1 LKELLLHFRQR
12 AFAISFNTVRTLMP
26 AIAGFIISVAIVR
39 FFSKELWGSVAA
51 AMLWV
56 YFSSS
61 ICSWGSRE
69 YILRS
74 FSRFPEN
81 IFLTWGSSV
90 VSRHIFLAGVCVMVI
105 FTTQSKRLAA
115 LLCICIAARFVYQS
129 FEPVVIYK
137 NRFALISALEFISL
151 SLFISLLFILPHI
164 GLLQVLMIYALTDL
178 FKAIVISIAFNEFL
192 SSYRSFRFQWKFIT
206 GALPFFL
213 LGISQLLHA
222 RISQFFVNTYL
233 SNSDKA
239 FYQVYINL
247 LLYVAAVPNMVV
259 TPFLKTLFVSGKDVF
274 RKVLG
279 MFLLAALAV
288 VPAALVSI
296 YFLLAWVFH
305 FQVSPKQL
313 LLGGLF
319 ALPEFYFALRMYY
332 FFSIDKEKT
341 VVMINAACIALAALL
356 GFLLIPGHGI
366 NGALLSAVAS
376 QWFTAVLYFVV

>member
-1 LKELLLHFRQR
+1 
-12 AFAISFNTVRTLMP
+12 
-26 AIAGFIISVAIVR
+26 
-39 FFSKELWGSVAA
+39 
-51 AMLWV
+51 
-56 YFSSS
+56 
-61 ICSWGSRE
+61 
-69 YILRS
+69 
-74 FSRFPEN
+74 
-81 IFLTWGSSV
+81 
-90 VSRHIFLAGVCVMVI
+90 LAGVCTLVI
-105 FTTQSKRLAA
+105 FTTQSKQLAV
-115 LLCICIAARFVYQS
+115 LLCVCIVARFVYQS
-129 FEPVVIYK
+129 FEPVIVYK
-137 NRFALISALEFISL
+137 NRFALISVLEFISL
-151 SLFISLLFILPHI
+151 ALFISLLFIIPHI
-164 GLLQVLMIYALTDL
+164 GLLQVLMIYAVTDS
-178 FKAIVISIAFNEFL
+178 FKALAVCIAFNEFL
-192 SSYRSFRFQWKFIT
+192 RPYRLFRFQWQFLT

-247 LLYVAAVPNMVV
+247 LLYVAAVPNIVV

-279 MFLLAALAV
+279 MFLLASLAV
-288 VPAALVSI
+288 VPAALAFI
-296 YFLLAWVFH
+296 YFLLALVFH
-305 FQVSPKQL
+305 FQVTPKQL

-356 GFLLIPGHGI
+356 GFLLIPGHGV

-376 QWFTAVLYFVV
+376 QWLTALLYLVV